1 MSILSTIDIKLHKLK
16 TYWQTSYSVEGYNI
30 RIPRKHQLS
39 LFQKQYPLYDKF
51 LPILVQH
58 LPPTGKIADVGAN
71 IGDTLFSTLFKCK
84 NDFIC
89 IEGSDFFFEYLL
101 SNVALLPDAEKKRI
115 VNYKALAG
123 TGKISGELSHVS
135 SRTAAIVTSNSA
147 SPTHTPFDELVK
159 NDGAIALIKSDTDGY
174 DWDVLLSTEKTLAQY
189 KPVLFWENEVRDDT
203 QAAGMVRLYEML
215 KSKGYA
221 QVCVFDNFGNLML
234 EHVPIDTL
242 LSLNQYLL
250 SMNKGQS
257 ERTIFYVDVLAVT
270 DDKKHIADNAVVA
283 FKKESGLH

>member
-1 MSILSTIDIKLHKLK
+1 MSLIKTIDIKFQKLK
-16 TYWQTSYSVEGYNI
+16 TYWQTSYQVEGYNI

-51 LPILVQH
+51 LPILVKH
-58 LPPTGKIADVGAN
+58 LPKSGKIADVGAN
-71 IGDTLFSTLFKCK
+71 IGDTLFSTMFRCK

-101 SNVALLPDAEKKRI
+101 NNIALLPESEQKRI
-115 VNYKALAG
+115 VNYKALVG

-135 SRTAAIVTSNSA
+135 SRTAALVASETSA
-147 SPTHTPFDELVK
+147 PTHQPFDEIVK
-159 NDGAIALIKSDTDGY
+159 NDGEIALIKSDTDGF
-174 DWDVLLSTEKTLAQY
+174 DWDVLLSTAKTLAQY
-189 KPVLFWENEVRDDT
+189 KPVLFWENEVRDES
-203 QAAGMVRLYEML
+203 QAAGMVRLYELL
-215 KSKGYA
+215 KSKGYS
-221 QVCVFDNFGNLML
+221 QVYVFDNFGNLMM
-234 EHVPIDTL
+234 ENVTIDTL

-270 DDKKHIADNAVVA
+270 DDKKQTATNAVA
-283 FKKESGLH
+283 EFKKEFGLG